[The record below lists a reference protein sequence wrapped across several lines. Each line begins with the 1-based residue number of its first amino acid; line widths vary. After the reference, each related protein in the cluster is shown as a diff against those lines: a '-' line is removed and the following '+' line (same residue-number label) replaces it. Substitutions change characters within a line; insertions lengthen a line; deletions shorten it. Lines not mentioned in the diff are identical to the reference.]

1 MTPIELAGD
10 PMSDLCRMVVET
22 EYDHLPPEVIACA
35 KNAILDTF
43 AVTIAGSGME
53 GVQAVVELVRE
64 KGGRP
69 DCPIP
74 FYGGWV
80 PASEAA
86 MAIGPMARATDLG
99 MLHEEAGHCAEYI
112 LPAML
117 AAAGLR
123 RPVDGKE
130 FIAAFAVGQEVL
142 IRIGIAFK
150 AVSAGLRARR
160 GYGHTI
166 FGCVASVGKLLGL
179 TFDQLQHAQGI
190 ARAMTQPHDLA
201 MYSDASLIVRVHH
214 GFIAQDSIN
223 ACLLARKGITGP
235 RKEVLSGPRG
245 YLGFAHWQTAPDAIT
260 EGLGQRWE
268 MLDVFIKMYATCSWC
283 QTAITGIVDQQEE
296 HGFSADDIA
305 SIEIDECPMS
315 YRVIA
320 EPREVKWNPSTVPEC
335 QFSLPYVVATA
346 AVDGTVFLSSYSPQA
361 MQRREVRELMARIQV
376 RENDRVQPFAAIV
389 TTTLRNGSRYTKE
402 YLYPKGHHRNPFT
415 QQEFITKL
423 ERCAEFS
430 ALPLGARTVAAL
442 GATLLGLERSVDVVE
457 DLLMPLTPAGDAAS
471 GGRSTAKLSV
481 PDRTQP

>member
-1 MTPIELAGD
+1 MNELETSSE
-10 PMSDLCRMVVET
+10 PMDDLCRMVVDI
-22 EYDHLPPEVIACA
+22 EYDDLPREVVECA
-35 KNAILDTF
+35 KTTILDTL

-53 GVQAVVELVRE
+53 GIPAVVELVKE

-69 DCPIP
+69 DSPIP
-74 FYGGWV
+74 FYGGRV

-112 LPAML
+112 VPAML

-123 RPVDGKE
+123 QSVTGKE
-130 FIAAFAVGQEVL
+130 FIAAFALGQEVL

-150 AVSAGLRARR
+150 AVSTGLLARR

-235 RKEVLSGPRG
+235 RKEVLIGPRG
-245 YLGFAHWQTAPDAIT
+245 YLGFAHWQTDPDAIT
-260 EGLGQRWE
+260 RDLGKRWE

-283 QTAITGIVDQQEE
+283 QTAITGIVEQREE
-296 HGFSADDIA
+296 HGFAPEDIA
-305 SIEIDECPMS
+305 SIDIDECPMS
-315 YRVIA
+315 FRVIA
-320 EPREVKWNPSTVPEC
+320 EPHDIKWNPKTVPEC

-346 AVDGTVFLSSYSPQA
+346 AVDGTVFLSSYSPEA
-361 MQRREVRELMARIQV
+361 MRRPEVRELMTRIRV
-376 RENDRVQPFAAIV
+376 TENDAIQPFAALV
-389 TTTLRNGSRYTKE
+389 STTLRNGRKFTKE

-415 QQEFITKL
+415 QRELITKL
-423 ERCAEFS
+423 ERCAGFS
-430 ALPLGARTVAAL
+430 AFPLSDRTVAELAH
-442 GATLLGLERSVDVVE
+442 TLLNLEQTADIVDA
-457 DLLMPLTPAGDAAS
+457 LLMPLTPPGNAVRSERAAATLKNS
-471 GGRSTAKLSV
+471 ERAN
-481 PDRTQP
+481 P

>member
-1 MTPIELAGD
+1 
-10 PMSDLCRMVVET
+10 
-22 EYDHLPPEVIACA
+22 
-35 KNAILDTF
+35 
-43 AVTIAGSGME
+43 
-53 GVQAVVELVRE
+53 
-64 KGGRP
+64 
-69 DCPIP
+69 
-74 FYGGWV
+74 
-80 PASEAA
+80 

-123 RPVDGKE
+123 SPVTGKE
-130 FIAAFAVGQEVL
+130 FIAAFALGQEVL

-150 AVSAGLRARR
+150 AVSTGLYARR

-235 RKEVLSGPRG
+235 RKEVLVGPRG
-245 YLGFAHWQTAPDAIT
+245 YLGFAHWQTNADAIT
-260 EGLGQRWE
+260 RDLGKRWE

-283 QTAITGIVDQQEE
+283 QTAITGIVEQREE
-296 HGFSADDIA
+296 HGFEADDIA

-315 YRVIA
+315 FRVIA
-320 EPREVKWNPSTVPEC
+320 EPHDIKWNPGTVPEC
-335 QFSLPYVVATA
+335 QFSLPYVAATA

-361 MQRREVRELMARIQV
+361 MQRPGVRELMTRVRV
-376 RENDRVQPFAAIV
+376 RENDAVQPFAAIV
-389 TTTLRNGSRYTKE
+389 STTLRNGRTYTKE
-402 YLYPKGHHRNPFT
+402 YLYPKGHHRNPFSRRD
-415 QQEFITKL
+415 FITKF
-423 ERCAEFS
+423 ERCAEYS
-430 ALPLGARTVAAL
+430 ALPLSASTVAAL
-442 GATLLGLERSVDVVE
+442 ADTLLNLERSADVVE
-457 DLLMPLTPAGDAAS
+457 DLLMPLTPPGADGRRS
-471 GGRSTAKLSV
+471 GAMSKDPERAK
-481 PDRTQP
+481 P